1 MILCNF
7 TITKLM
13 KKSDAGIYGLGAM
26 GIALARNIAH
36 NFQVTIANR
45 TVQTTYDLYNNIKKY
60 KESENIIP
68 VDTLTDLVKQVN
80 GPIILLI
87 PSGDPQND
95 LVTGRSTTPI
105 DEVIFHGSEAVYP
118 DGKVKKIKPL
128 KKLVNQNHI
137 IIDAG
142 NSHPYSTAIRDLKL
156 SKENIQFLGMG
167 VSGGEM
173 GALKGPSIMPGGAH
187 KTYKKVEKILKSAAA
202 KSGKDICCDWM
213 GPSGAGHLVKIVHN
227 GIEYAI
233 MGGISEAY
241 WLLKNAL
248 NLSNEEL
255 YKVFKNWNS
264 GNFRSYL
271 LDITVHILNEKD
283 SSGNY
288 ILDEILDSAGAKG
301 TGKWTTQISADLGI
315 GASAI
320 YAALEGR
327 QISNKKEKRQKL
339 SRKLKFQYKKYKGN
353 KNYLINQTRDAL
365 YSLILIAYIQGFNII
380 SEASN
385 ELTYTAP
392 LRGSISKINYYT
404 KKGLSTKIDL
414 VKVSKIWKA
423 GCIIRSNLLKLFQKI
438 FQDTDDILS
447 NKKFHTL
454 LSKYYKNLNKSVTTA
469 LELNIPYLA
478 TTSALNYYN
487 SIRSNN
493 LPANMIQAQRDLFG
507 AHTFKKIKGSK
518 THHHYWGKK
527 YSITK
532 SYSK

>member
-1 MILCNF
+1 
-7 TITKLM
+7 M
-13 KKSDAGIYGLGAM
+13 KKSDVGIYGLGAM
-26 GIALARNIAH
+26 GIALARNIA
-36 NFQVTIANR
+36 QKYKVSIANR
-45 TVQTTYDLYNNIKKY
+45 TVQTTYDLYDDIKKH
-60 KESENIIP
+60 KESKNITP
-68 VDTLTDLVKQVN
+68 VDTLADLANQVK

-95 LVTGRSTTPI
+95 LITGKSTTPI

-118 DGKVKKIKPL
+118 DGKVKRIKPL
-128 KKLVNQNHI
+128 KDLVNRNHI

-142 NSHPYSTAIRDLKL
+142 NSHPYSTALRDLKL

-173 GALKGPSIMPGGAH
+173 GALKGPSIMPGGAY
-187 KTYKKVEKILKSAAA
+187 KTYKKVEEILKFAAA

-241 WLLKNAL
+241 WLLKKAL

-255 YKVFKNWNS
+255 YNEFKKWNT
-264 GNFRSYL
+264 GNFKSYL

-283 SSGNY
+283 LQDNY
-288 ILDEILDSAGAKG
+288 ILDEILDCAGAKG

-320 YAALEGR
+320 YSALEARQLSDKKEER
-327 QISNKKEKRQKL
+327 QILSDKL
-339 SRKLKFQYKKYKGN
+339 RFKYKRYTGN
-353 KNYLINQTRDAL
+353 KAYLITQVRDAL
-365 YSLILIAYIQGFNII
+365 YSLILIAYIQGFKTI
-380 SEASN
+380 SASSD
-385 ELTYTAP
+385 ELIYTSP
-392 LRGSISKINYYT
+392 LRESGVRISNYT
-404 KKGLSTKIDL
+404 KKELNTKIYL
-414 VKVSKIWKA
+414 VKVSKVWKA
-423 GCIIRSNLLKLFQKI
+423 GCIIRSNLLKIFEKI
-438 FQDTDDILS
+438 FQKHDDLLY
-447 NKKFHTL
+447 NKEINTL
-454 LSKYYKNLNKSVTTA
+454 LNKYYTNWKKAVTTA
-469 LELNIPYLA
+469 LELNIPYSS

-487 SIRSNN
+487 SIRSRN

-507 AHTFKKIKGSK
+507 AHTFQKINGTK
-518 THHHYWGKK
+518 TYHHYWGDK

-532 SYSK
+532 SFAYEKL

>member
-1 MILCNF
+1 
-7 TITKLM
+7 M
-13 KKSDAGIYGLGAM
+13 KKYSDAGIYGLGAM
-26 GIALARNIAH
+26 GIALARNIARKYK
-36 NFQVTIANR
+36 VTIANR
-45 TVQTTYDLYNNIKKY
+45 TVQTTYDLYNDIKNFKGSKNIT
-60 KESENIIP
+60 P
-68 VDTLTDLVKQVN
+68 VDNLEDLVKQVK

-95 LVTGRSTTPI
+95 LITGKSTTPI

-118 DGKVKKIKPL
+118 DGKVKRIKPL
-128 KKLVNQNHI
+128 KDLVNKNHI

-142 NSHPYSTAIRDLKL
+142 NSHPYSTSLRDLKL
-156 SKENIQFLGMG
+156 SKESIQFLGMG

-173 GALKGPSIMPGGAH
+173 GALKGPSIMPGGAY
-187 KTYKKVEKILKSAAA
+187 KTYKKVDEILKFAAA
-202 KSGKDICCDWM
+202 KVGKDTCCDWM

-248 NLSNEEL
+248 NLPNEEL
-255 YKVFKNWNS
+255 HKIFKKWNM

-283 SSGNY
+283 SNNNDV
-288 ILDEILDSAGAKG
+288 LDEILDSAGAKG

-320 YAALEGR
+320 YSAIEAR
-327 QISNKKEKRQKL
+327 QISNKKEKRQELSDKL
-339 SRKLKFQYKKYKGN
+339 RFKYKKYTSN
-353 KNYLINQTRDAL
+353 KSNLINQTRDAL
-365 YSLILIAYIQGFNII
+365 YSLNLIAYIQGFNILKA
-380 SEASN
+380 ASD

-392 LRGSISKINYYT
+392 IRESNSRINYYT
-404 KKGLSTKIDL
+404 KKELNTKIDL
-414 VKVSKIWKA
+414 VKVSRVWKA
-423 GCIIRSNLLKLFQKI
+423 GCIIRSNLLKIFEKVFQKS
-438 FQDTDDILS
+438 DDILFDTKI
-447 NKKFHTL
+447 NTL
-454 LSKYYKNLNKSVTTA
+454 LDTYYKNWSKAVVTA
-469 LELNIPYLA
+469 LELNIPYSS

-487 SIRSNN
+487 SIRSKD

-507 AHTFKKIKGSK
+507 AHTFRKLDDPK
-518 THHHYWGKK
+518 TYHHYWGDK

-532 SYSK
+532 SFAYEKS